1 MAQYLLDSCVLLS
14 LTGADRVG
22 CTRRGRFYSGKS
34 FEFLGEA
41 LIALD
46 CIKKY
51 GNGEKVFTDVCF
63 PWCKI

>member
-1 MAQYLLDSCVLLS
+1 MQE
-14 LTGADRVG
+14 GAD
-22 CTRRGRFYSGKS
+22 FILAES

-51 GNGEKVFTDVCF
+51 GNGEKFTYFICFERDVKVIVLF
-63 PWCKI
+63 AYNY